1 MITVSTI
8 TPVYQGEHYLGQ
20 LVEKLEKVRN
30 SWIAQYEDLKL
41 IESIFVIDGAKDN
54 SAKIIKELAKT
65 RNWIRVIELSKNYGQ
80 HPATIA
86 GILHSSGEWL
96 ITLDEDLQHNPVF
109 IIDFLTEV
117 AKKNSD
123 ICYAKSSEKTHNS
136 FIKDKLAIL
145 FKHSIAKLSG
155 VPHIVDFNSFRCIR
169 GSIGRSAAAISSHE
183 SYFDVVLCW
192 FTNRISKI
200 SIPLKDFRNLNES
213 SESGYSV
220 WSLIKHGKRMIMT
233 SNIKLL
239 RFGLIIGIIA
249 FGISILLSFY
259 ALYSTFY
266 KQAPPASQGWSST
279 ILVILFFGGL
289 LSLLV
294 GFVLE
299 SVSDLLLNAK
309 GKPTFFTIDRSSD
322 EKLEDILAKGRPK
335 KQPAK

>member
-1 MITVSTI
+1 MVTVSTV
-8 TPVYQGEHYLGQ
+8 TPVYQGENYLGQ
-20 LVEKLEKVRN
+20 LVEKLEEVRTA
-30 SWIAQYEDLKL
+30 WTEQYGDLKL

-54 SAKIIKELAKT
+54 SAAVLYELAKD

-86 GILHSSGEWL
+86 GILHSSGEWVV
-96 ITLDEDLQHNPVF
+96 TLDEDLQHNPIF
-109 IIDFLTEV
+109 IINFLEEV
-117 AKKNSD
+117 VKKNSD
-123 ICYAKSSEKTHNS
+123 ICYARSSEKTHNS
-136 FIKDKLAIL
+136 FVKDKLAIL
-145 FKHSIAKLSG
+145 FKYAIAKLSG
-155 VPHIVDFNSFRCIR
+155 VPFIVDFNSFRCIR

-192 FTNRISKI
+192 FTDRVTKI
-200 SIPLKDFRNLNES
+200 SIPLKDFRNLDES
-213 SESGYSV
+213 AESGYSV

-233 SNIKLL
+233 SSIKIL
-239 RFGLIIGIIA
+239 RFGLVIGIIA
-249 FGISILLSFY
+249 FGISILLAIY

-266 KQAPPASQGWSST
+266 KLTPPASQGWSST

-322 EKLEDILAKGRPK
+322 AALEKTLAKKSGNIK
-335 KQPAK
+335 K

>member
-8 TPVYQGEHYLGQ
+8 TPVYQGENYLGQ
-20 LVEKLEKVRN
+20 LVEKLEEVRN
-30 SWIAQYEDLKL
+30 SWIKQYEDLKL

-54 SAKIIKELAKT
+54 SATILYELAKT

-86 GILHSSGEWL
+86 GILHSSGEWI

-109 IIDFLTEV
+109 ILQFLKEV
-117 AKKNSD
+117 AKTNSD
-123 ICYAKSSEKTHNS
+123 ICYASSSENIHNS
-136 FIKDKLAIL
+136 FIKDRLTLI
-145 FKHSIAKLSG
+145 FKYSIAKLSG
-155 VPHIVDFNSFRCIR
+155 VPHIIDFNSFRCIR

-192 FTNRISKI
+192 FTDRISKI
-200 SIPLKDFRNLNES
+200 SIPLKDFRNLSES
-213 SESGYSV
+213 TESGYSV
-220 WSLIKHGKRMIMT
+220 WSLIRHGKRMIMT
-233 SNIKLL
+233 SNIKIL

-266 KQAPPASQGWSST
+266 KLAPPASQGWSST

-309 GKPTFFTIDRSSD
+309 GKPTFFTIDRSTD
-322 EKLEDILAKGRPK
+322 TKLAKILSKGSSEKQSK
-335 KQPAK
+335 K